1 MRKNWTFQRLLS
13 RALDRDRFIAH
24 FRGLPSD
31 EEKIR
36 IRSNLDYLATVPHL
50 IVPSNPGYVFSDAE
64 YTWLVNARIGRRQ
77 PARLELKTY
86 CTCAAGTALRDGHH
100 LRVCRRGGGHWRVH
114 NNIRDVFWRMA
125 QNAGVQAKTDVP
137 LILPGSHEKPGDVVM
152 DGVGLGG
159 GDLVVDVTVVDSVA
173 NLDGASQ
180 GDVRKRTLKVGV
192 QAAAAEKFK
201 REKKGG
207 PWNDAMEDRVRRVG
221 KEFFPVGFETTGAS
235 PSQSS
240 SLIKKLSDL
249 GLQRRGHHPAYFI
262 LRWRA
267 TLAMTLAKKGCEVAL
282 TRAYVVRQHQRGQ
295 LGIVERDGDPG
306 PLLDVNADVFI
317 HDGFA

>member
-1 MRKNWTFQRLLS
+1 M
-13 RALDRDRFIAH
+13 
-24 FRGLPSD
+24 
-31 EEKIR
+31 
-36 IRSNLDYLATVPHL
+36 
-50 IVPSNPGYVFSDAE
+50 
-64 YTWLVNARIGRRQ
+64 
-77 PARLELKTY
+77 
-86 CTCAAGTALRDGHH
+86 
-100 LRVCRRGGGHWRVH
+100 H
-114 NNIRDVFWRMA
+114 NNVRDVFLKMA
-125 QNAGVQAKTDVP
+125 QNAGVQARTDVP
-137 LILPGSHEKPGDVVM
+137 LILPGSHEKPGDIVM
-152 DGVGLGG
+152 DGIGLGS

-173 NLDGASQ
+173 DLDGASQ

-207 PWNDAMEDRVRRVG
+207 PRNDTMEDRVRRVG

-235 PSQSS
+235 TSQSS

-267 TLAMTLAKKGCEVAL
+267 TLAMALAKKGCEVAL
-282 TRAYVVRQHQRGQ
+282 TRAYVVRQQQRGQ